1 MGKIMVE
8 DISGITLG
16 DEIHGIAPVRMN
28 LDIDDSF
35 HATCKKY
42 Y

>member
-1 MGKIMVE
+1 MVE
-8 DISGITLG
+8 DIGGIAFG
-16 DEIHGIAPVRMN
+16 DEIYVIAPVRMN

-35 HATCKKY
+35 HATCEKY